1 MRVSRAAAGLQLQG
15 VLMTVVGTLGSV
27 PAFLVSGPPP
37 LPARAILAVVL
48 AAAQYGVFMRRKRNW
63 YRERAE
69 AASPAELSWSFETI
83 VETRRRVV
91 RRYGWVYAVMLLVVA
106 AFGLVTGLPV
116 AAGQAGFAAGML
128 TKARWLRSW
137 EHAAGVVLWVVPD
150 IAAVLTCVITLIR
163 SMRRP
168 RPSRR
173 SRSHST
179 WPRCGPTRINQGER
193 IGRGR
198 CNRPADVR
206 KWTVGA
212 TGIEPVTS
220 AV

>member
-27 PAFLVSGPPP
+27 PAFLVSGAPP

-69 AASPAELSWSFETI
+69 AASPAKLSWSFETT

-91 RRYGWVYAVMLLVVA
+91 RRYGWLYGVMLLVVA

-116 AAGQAGFAAGML
+116 AAVLAGFAAGIL

-137 EHAAGVVLWVVPD
+137 EQAAGVVLWVVPD
-150 IAAVLTCVITLIR
+150 RGGRNLRDHAYPLY
-163 SMRRP
+163 
-168 RPSRR
+168 
-173 SRSHST
+173 ST
-179 WPRCGPTRINQGER
+179 PASCSTHAIGHDVSQMWPNDPQA
-193 IGRGR
+193 GRAKG
-198 CNRPADVR
+198 NEEAQ
-206 KWTVGA
+206 
-212 TGIEPVTS
+212 
-220 AV
+220 